1 MATFKRIALIS
12 HFVNVFLKFF
22 QKKLT
27 FWLND
32 VILLLV
38 MLMTIYDRIK
48 YLRENADMSQ
58 QELAE
63 KVGFKTASAVNK
75 IELGLRDIN
84 QTKILAF
91 AKALGTTP
99 GYLLGDDNDSYYS
112 NLKNPDITEDVVTF
126 PVIGEIAAGYD
137 EIAVEDWSG
146 DTVDIP
152 TSYLKGRKKE
162 DFFVLSVHGDSMYPM
177 YLNGDKVLI
186 LKQNTLDHSGD
197 VGAILYEGECATLKR
212 VEYVQ
217 GEDWLRLVP
226 INPEYQ
232 PKLIEGP
239 DLELCRVIGVPRLL
253 VREID

>member
-1 MATFKRIALIS
+1 M
-12 HFVNVFLKFF
+12 
-22 QKKLT
+22 
-27 FWLND
+27 D
-32 VILLLV
+32 V
-38 MLMTIYDRIK
+38 
-48 YLRENADMSQ
+48 
-58 QELAE
+58 
-63 KVGFKTASAVNK
+63 K
-75 IELGLRDIN
+75 IETSTSQRLKEAMELRDMKQADLVRLTGID
-84 QTKILAF
+84 KASISLYVSGKYSPKGDKLYKLAM
-91 AKALGTTP
+91 ALNVSSAWLSGFNVP
-99 GYLLGDDNDSYYS
+99 MQDDDYYSS
-112 NLKNPDITEDVVTF
+112 NLKSPDITEDVVTF
-126 PVIGEIAAGYD
+126 PVIGEIAAEYD

-197 VGAILYEGECATLKR
+197 VGAILYEGECATLKK

-239 DLELCRVIGVPRLL
+239 DLELCRVIGVPRVL

>member
-1 MATFKRIALIS
+1 M
-12 HFVNVFLKFF
+12 
-22 QKKLT
+22 
-27 FWLND
+27 D
-32 VILLLV
+32 V
-38 MLMTIYDRIK
+38 
-48 YLRENADMSQ
+48 
-58 QELAE
+58 
-63 KVGFKTASAVNK
+63 K
-75 IELGLRDIN
+75 IETSTSQRLKEAMELRDMKQADLVRLTGID
-84 QTKILAF
+84 KASISLYVSGKYSPKGDKLYKLAM
-91 AKALGTTP
+91 ALNVSSAWLSGFNVP
-99 GYLLGDDNDSYYS
+99 MQDDDYYSS
-112 NLKNPDITEDVVTF
+112 NLKSPDITEDVVTF

-197 VGAILYEGECATLKR
+197 VGAILYEGECATLKK

>member
-1 MATFKRIALIS
+1 M
-12 HFVNVFLKFF
+12 
-22 QKKLT
+22 
-27 FWLND
+27 D
-32 VILLLV
+32 V
-38 MLMTIYDRIK
+38 
-48 YLRENADMSQ
+48 
-58 QELAE
+58 
-63 KVGFKTASAVNK
+63 K
-75 IELGLRDIN
+75 IETSTSQRLKEAMELRDMKQADLVRLTGID
-84 QTKILAF
+84 KASISLYVSGKYSPKGDKLYKLAM
-91 AKALGTTP
+91 ALNVSSAWLSGFNVP
-99 GYLLGDDNDSYYS
+99 MQDDDYYSS
-112 NLKNPDITEDVVTF
+112 NLKSPDITEDVVTF

-197 VGAILYEGECATLKR
+197 VGAILYEGECATLKK

-239 DLELCRVIGVPRLL
+239 DLELCRVIGIPRLL

>member
-1 MATFKRIALIS
+1 M
-12 HFVNVFLKFF
+12 
-22 QKKLT
+22 
-27 FWLND
+27 D
-32 VILLLV
+32 V
-38 MLMTIYDRIK
+38 
-48 YLRENADMSQ
+48 
-58 QELAE
+58 
-63 KVGFKTASAVNK
+63 K
-75 IELGLRDIN
+75 IETSTSQRLKEAMELRDMKQADLVRLTGID
-84 QTKILAF
+84 KASISLYVSGKYSPKGDKLYKLAM
-91 AKALGTTP
+91 ALNVSSAWLSGFNVP
-99 GYLLGDDNDSYYS
+99 MQDDDCYS

-197 VGAILYEGECATLKR
+197 VGAILYEGECATLKK

>member
-1 MATFKRIALIS
+1 MSNET
-12 HFVNVFLKFF
+12 
-22 QKKLT
+22 
-27 FWLND
+27 
-32 VILLLV
+32 
-38 MLMTIYDRIK
+38 MYERIK
-48 YLRENADMSQ
+48 RLREEQNISQ
-58 QELAE
+58 EELA
-63 KVGFKTASAVNK
+63 KKSGYSNRSTITK
-75 IELGLRDIN
+75 IEKGERKPTID
-84 QTKILAF
+84 KI
-91 AKALGTTP
+91 KAIANALNVTP
-99 GYLLGDDNDSYYS
+99 AYLMGWEPDELDKKVLEAYPDWFPYENNYLPVKKE
-112 NLKNPDITEDVVTF
+112 NRLKSPEITEDVITF

-197 VGAILYEGECATLKR
+197 VGAILYEGECATLKK